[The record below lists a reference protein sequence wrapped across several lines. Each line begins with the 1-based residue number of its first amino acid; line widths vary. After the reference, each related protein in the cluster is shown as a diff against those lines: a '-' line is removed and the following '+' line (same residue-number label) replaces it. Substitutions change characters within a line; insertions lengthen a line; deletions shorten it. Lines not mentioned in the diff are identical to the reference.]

1 VSPEP
6 PEETSFVSRDPSEI
20 TAPPVGSGNAIR
32 PISEFLINL
41 ANGFRLGLFRRV
53 EEDRIPVDWW
63 QVAAF
68 GLASLLI
75 PLVYNIASVG
85 LGGDFEWSDL
95 PSAMAH
101 LPVILFAAIVV
112 AYVLGRSE
120 KTLLLLQTFL
130 MIGVT
135 IHLAVYLSHFAVQ
148 ALYAQRLPYAL
159 IEWYSRLP
167 PVWVAVACARAAT
180 QLIPTSRSRALG
192 AYAACLL
199 LIASLLI
206 QMDQERD
213 LWHLSVGDAQATSA
227 EEDKGL
233 DEDVFYN
240 QPAILQRELAAV
252 RIGRRGIIDVYFVG
266 VGGHAYQDVFMK
278 EVNAVSGLFRERF
291 GSTGK
296 TIRLINNPKT
306 LADLPIATTTSLR
319 AALKRVAAVMDR
331 DEDVLFLFLTSHG
344 SESHRFSLD
353 LSSLK
358 FHELNPVTLRILL
371 DESGIRNRVVVVS
384 ACYSGGFIDPLKNE
398 NTLVISASAADKNS
412 FGCSSEADWTYF
424 GKAYF
429 DEALRNTYSFVE
441 AFEIAKPVI
450 AEREKKEG
458 YQPSEPQI
466 ALGESLKPTL
476 AKLQQQ
482 LEVEGKGKR

>member
-1 VSPEP
+1 
-6 PEETSFVSRDPSEI
+6 
-20 TAPPVGSGNAIR
+20 
-32 PISEFLINL
+32 LI
-41 ANGFRLGLFRRV
+41 G
-53 EEDRIPVDWW
+53 
-63 QVAAF
+63 
-68 GLASLLI
+68 
-75 PLVYNIASVG
+75 
-85 LGGDFEWSDL
+85 
-95 PSAMAH
+95 
-101 LPVILFAAIVV
+101 
-112 AYVLGRSE
+112 
-120 KTLLLLQTFL
+120 
-130 MIGVT
+130 
-135 IHLAVYLSHFAVQ
+135 
-148 ALYAQRLPYAL
+148 
-159 IEWYSRLP
+159 WYSSLP

-180 QLIPTSRSRALG
+180 HLIPTSRSRALG